1 MHFCTFSKTSW
12 NIDGF
17 GSWIKSNKRCAHQI
31 KEWDGENWQSK
42 WFRSSFDYFRLYI
55 PPAMFLKQGILGQA
69 DSEHWETNRRLLY
82 KIRKALRKEGKKS
95 RKKRKHFASGSE
107 LKKWLRTSFPITD
120 EKFDEFF
127 RGVVIPDDIEE
138 IFIGIL

>member
-1 MHFCTFSKTSW
+1 MPRF
-12 NIDGF
+12 
-17 GSWIKSNKRCAHQI
+17 
-31 KEWDGENWQSK
+31 
-42 WFRSSFDYFRLYI
+42 YI
-55 PPAMFLKQGILGQA
+55 PPAICLTQAIQGKA
-69 DSEHWETNRRLLY
+69 DLESEHREENRRLLY
-82 KIRKALRKEGKKS
+82 KIRKALRKETQKS

-138 IFIGIL
+138 IFIGILFKLPK